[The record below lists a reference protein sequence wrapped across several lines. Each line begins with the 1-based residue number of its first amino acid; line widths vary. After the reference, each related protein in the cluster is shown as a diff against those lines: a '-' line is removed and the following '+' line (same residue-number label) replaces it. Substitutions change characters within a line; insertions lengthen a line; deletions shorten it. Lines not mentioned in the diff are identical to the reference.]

1 MKWIGH
7 WWQALRRHRNTCKK
21 KNQNL
26 GTKWIIDI
34 VNLKDL
40 ACFPFENELPSLWR
54 WLRVRIPQRWSF
66 PRDIPVQVHLLLNKG
81 ASPCWT
87 CSTGQVTA
95 STKIFLPG
103 FTWPICAKTVV
114 GFHQKPFAFT
124 WTLVSHGWVRTI
136 GHVEKGTA
144 SLQKR
149 QVQAPPYLGPQ
160 STFDSTKKLQWFG
173 QTQEV
178 EPLEQ
183 KHFTEQLQTCLIVF
197 VKICIHML
205 LRRCIPQMLLNKCSL
220 KENNGWKCY
229 LANVRHITN
238 WQSKGQMLLSKC
250 ITPQTPPMHQK
261 NTVFFGDEML
271 PCSSVTTE
279 FTKLAHFSHA
289 VVTHSFQSLL
299 SSSLSSWISSLHSKR
314 FFCRSIFS
322 RVSSSITIVGTGS
335 LRSVGASSSVGLEF
349 FSVGDKTKVSLSSSF
364 GTTMGSTG
372 DRNSYS
378 SSSWFWACPEGAGV
392 DPKDV
397 LDSFFHLLQKAVL
410 SPGPW
415 TQCFFPVLTPRMSW
429 ILLLQLL
436 QKALLFPGPWSQCF
450 FHVLVVPGCEDLGP
464 FALVQEVTHLVVA
477 LVQQVLLLPQEV
489 THGRIGAPG
498 TAAATGGAPGTAAA
512 TGAVGLIC
520 TGPCRLSLDTLQV
533 ILQPQKR
540 IPDIVLR
547 TCALSR
553 PVRNPRKALTMVS
566 SWCFLTIWTCRALTP
581 VWCQVQWSKVSWS
594 THAGRPP
601 TKSRKAIGKTTLCA
615 KLEKHRNLWQW
626 HEIIFFPWICPA
638 TRNNFVGCWW
648 QVFKKMNLK
657 KKGFNPHVEQ
667 KL

>member
-1 MKWIGH
+1 
-7 WWQALRRHRNTCKK
+7 
-21 KNQNL
+21 
-26 GTKWIIDI
+26 
-34 VNLKDL
+34 
-40 ACFPFENELPSLWR
+40 
-54 WLRVRIPQRWSF
+54 
-66 PRDIPVQVHLLLNKG
+66 
-81 ASPCWT
+81 
-87 CSTGQVTA
+87 
-95 STKIFLPG
+95 
-103 FTWPICAKTVV
+103 
-114 GFHQKPFAFT
+114 
-124 WTLVSHGWVRTI
+124 
-136 GHVEKGTA
+136 
-144 SLQKR
+144 
-149 QVQAPPYLGPQ
+149 
-160 STFDSTKKLQWFG
+160 
-173 QTQEV
+173 
-178 EPLEQ
+178 
-183 KHFTEQLQTCLIVF
+183 
-197 VKICIHML
+197 ML

-250 ITPQTPPMHQK
+250 ITTQTPPMHQK
-261 NTVFFGDEML
+261 NTVFLGGRN
-271 PCSSVTTE
+271 VTMFQCYNWVHQIGT
-279 FTKLAHFSHA
+279 FFHA

-335 LRSVGASSSVGLEF
+335 LRSVGASSSVGLEY

-378 SSSWFWACPEGAGV
+378 SSSLFWACPEGAGV

-397 LDSFFHLLQKAVL
+397 LDSFFSSSPESSVVSRTLDSVFFSCVDPKDVLDSSASTSPESAVVSRTL
-410 SPGPW
+410 ESVFFS
-415 TQCFFPVLTPRMSW
+415 CF
-429 ILLLQLL
+429 
-436 QKALLFPGPWSQCF
+436 
-450 FHVLVVPGCEDLGP
+450 GCSRLWGLGSICIGTGGDTSGGRIGATGTAAP
-464 FALVQEVTHLVVA
+464 TGHDTSGGRIGATGTA
-477 LVQQVLLLPQEV
+477 AA
-489 THGRIGAPG
+489 TGGDTSGGRIGAPG
-498 TAAATGGAPGTAAA
+498 TAAPTGDAPGTAAA
-512 TGAVGLIC
+512 TGAVGLIG

-657 KKGFNPHVEQ
+657 KKASITMLNKNCSLSKSHPLVFEPVLFVERRGKNICHLESWRNKCYLDFLGNTCYWEYWRNKCYLDFLGNTCYWEYWRNKCYLGFSRKHMLLRILEEQMRLRISRKNHVT
-667 KL
+667 